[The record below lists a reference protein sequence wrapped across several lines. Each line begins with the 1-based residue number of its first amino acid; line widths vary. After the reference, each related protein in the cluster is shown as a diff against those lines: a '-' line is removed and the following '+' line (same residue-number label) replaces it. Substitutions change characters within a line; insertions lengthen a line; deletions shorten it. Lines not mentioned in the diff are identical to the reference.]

1 MGMINIKMEG
11 KMVQVHSRIKKR
23 TPILSAFLSL
33 ISMGLGQVYN
43 GELFKGIMLKAA
55 LLISLCL
62 FAIVVFKSP
71 KELLLW
77 TGVIVFFLFL
87 KLYSMVQ
94 AFFKSHR
101 LGTNYTLKKFNKS
114 YLYVLVTVVF
124 LVLNV
129 ALPLLIAKYSLGDL
143 TPYHPFR
150 SEGAKQRYL
159 AFYDKIAEDWPVDS
173 EARMIETS
181 YGQTFVR
188 ISGPIDAP
196 PLVLMHGANATSL
209 SWMPNIKALSQSYRT
224 YAVDNIYEL
233 GRSVFTQIFKV
244 PGDYVDWMDELL
256 LALDLDSDINM
267 IGMSYGGWLTSQ
279 YAINHPEKLDN
290 IVLLTPAATVLPLG
304 PGFLG
309 PALLSILPHRH
320 FVKKGMETILADL
333 WKKDEAGRA
342 YAENWVDHMDLGL
355 RSFKPKMMASPTVLT
370 DAELKSLKMPVLFLV
385 GENEKIYSAEEAVAR
400 LKEVA
405 PHIKW
410 EIIPGAGHDLPVVR
424 AELVNQKILNF
435 LEKQ

>member
-1 MGMINIKMEG
+1 MINIKMEG

-94 AFFKSHR
+94 AFSKSHR
-101 LGTNYTLKKFNKS
+101 LGTNYTLKKFNIS

-279 YAINHPEKLDN
+279 YAINPVSYTH
-290 IVLLTPAATVLPLG
+290 LTLPTT
-304 PGFLG
+304 PY
-309 PALLSILPHRH
+309 
-320 FVKKGMETILADL
+320 V
-333 WKKDEAGRA
+333 
-342 YAENWVDHMDLGL
+342 
-355 RSFKPKMMASPTVLT
+355 
-370 DAELKSLKMPVLFLV
+370 
-385 GENEKIYSAEEAVAR
+385 
-400 LKEVA
+400 
-405 PHIKW
+405 
-410 EIIPGAGHDLPVVR
+410 
-424 AELVNQKILNF
+424 
-435 LEKQ
+435 